1 MQEHSLHQE
10 GSDLGGS
17 PKGGEGN
24 PSGQTPMGTPFLPQ
38 QVEADY
44 RDETIQSFAQ
54 NILRLGSE
62 CRALADENKTLKTEV
77 ENSNRINTELLLLS
91 NKQASEVR
99 RLKAEV
105 ERLTV
110 AADWKTPARKIQA
123 LEAENDLLR
132 KAGDAMADELQ
143 MLEEVIRFKRH
154 QTTMD
159 CRKENPRVKAWNAA
173 KEGKPS
179 V

>member
-1 MQEHSLHQE
+1 M
-10 GSDLGGS
+10 SD
-17 PKGGEGN
+17 PKRYHLYAGL
-24 PSGQTPMGTPFLPQ
+24 QC
-38 QVEADY
+38 EAFTTAKAVLMFSEEEDGMWVKWQDY
-44 RDETIQSFAQ
+44 A
-54 NILRLGSE
+54 
-62 CRALADENKTLKTEV
+62 
-77 ENSNRINTELLLLS
+77 
-91 NKQASEVR
+91 

-123 LEAENDLLR
+123 LEEENERLR
-132 KAGDAMADELQ
+132 KAGDAMVDELQ
-143 MLEEVIRFKRH
+143 MLEEVVRFKRH